1 MKYYKNLSIDESD
14 FSVQRQGC
22 RIHLT
27 TTEYQLFITLLDHS
41 GHICSRNFLLA
52 SAWNITVPI
61 QTRTVDVHIAKL
73 RKKLDLGPE
82 DLKTVMGR
90 GYALSMHESCRA
102 NRSLWTSHYNK
113 KGRIASIQLSLI
125 RANIFPWHILCGR
138 RRQCSACITPAERR
152 WCSRRN
158 NVYT

>member
-73 RKKLDLGPE
+73 RKKLDLGPD

-90 GYALSMHESCRA
+90 GMRFLYKKSIEQIAHYWSHIIMKSIALHLHGYR
-102 NRSLWTSHYNK
+102 
-113 KGRIASIQLSLI
+113 
-125 RANIFPWHILCGR
+125 
-138 RRQCSACITPAERR
+138 
-152 WCSRRN
+152 
-158 NVYT
+158 